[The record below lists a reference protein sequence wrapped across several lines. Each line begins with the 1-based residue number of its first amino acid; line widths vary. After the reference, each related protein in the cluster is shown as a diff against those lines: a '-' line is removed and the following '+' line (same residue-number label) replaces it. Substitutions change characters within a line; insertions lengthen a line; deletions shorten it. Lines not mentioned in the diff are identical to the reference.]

1 MFIWIILWHY
11 DWLPIADPY
20 TLLLAVVVLEVWWL
34 IGGGAASLAN
44 SKAVRSSWGA
54 SDKRVLMLRPAP
66 LAKTQNFSGFSIP
79 GTPEGSPAGMVWGSA
94 FSTAGL
100 FVKYWEP
107 ADFPFSDRPVLNYG
121 KKMPFTSKTPWLR
134 VQLPGGQD
142 PFWSRIHVGPGAE
155 PQSIPPRW
163 ARRFSLGMG
172 MAFCR
177 WASRFEVLPRGPC
190 GVVVRLFWG
199 FLHKSYL
206 VDHQMKQTHF
216 YNLYIYVFII
226 TLWLAKKKDTIP
238 RKKTEKTPKNIP
250 RSKNIFNLI
259 RKLPGFDLTSLGG
272 NRTQVGYEGFY
283 GLRPQLPGHVS
294 VSWVKNRLRCWGNI
308 LLGCLGYT
316 PS

>member
-1 MFIWIILWHY
+1 M
-11 DWLPIADPY
+11 ADHY
-20 TLLLAVVVLEVWWL
+20 TLLLAVAVLEVWWL

-44 SKAVRSSWGA
+44 SKAGRSSWGA

-94 FSTAGL
+94 FSSAGL

-142 PFWSRIHVGPGAE
+142 PFLIEDTCRTRSWTSKHTSAV
-155 PQSIPPRW
+155 S

-177 WASRFEVLPRGPC
+177 WASRFEVLPRLRFVYSG
-190 GVVVRLFWG
+190 G
-199 FLHKSYL
+199 FHKSYL
-206 VDHQMKQTHF
+206 ADHQMKQTHF
-216 YNLYIYVFII
+216 YNLYICVFII
-226 TLWLAKKKDTIP
+226 TLWLAKERHNTAQKP
-238 RKKTEKTPKNIP
+238 EKTKTFQDQ
-250 RSKNIFNLI
+250 KALQA
-259 RKLPGFDLTSLGG
+259 LPGFDFTSLGG
-272 NRTQVGYEGFY
+272 VSRTQVGYEGFY
-283 GLRPQLPGHVS
+283 GLRPQLRGHVS
-294 VSWVKNRLRCWGNI
+294 VSWVQLVEV
-308 LLGCLGYT
+308 LGEYPSGMSWVHSKLTVEQWKKPGWLGYIGILYY
-316 PS
+316 PVI